1 MRADGDIRACVLGDM
16 DLVRPLSLA
25 GVRCVV
31 VPRPGEPTRFSRFAS
46 SAVEWVDHWTQQETL
61 VDRLVGLGLRQSPP
75 PVLFYQSTG
84 DLLMVSRHRERLREA
99 FRFLI
104 ADAELV
110 EDLTDKARFHA
121 LAERLDL
128 PVPPTRFLR
137 PADDP
142 SGREVD
148 LRFPLVLKPVTRRFD
163 QWGKLAPHAKAVG
176 VDSREELREIWPRL
190 VAAETDIVAQELIVG
205 PESRIESYHT
215 YVDETGQVVGEFAG
229 KKIRTR
235 PAEFGYSTAV
245 TLTDAPDVVA
255 IGRET
260 VRRLGLVG
268 VAKLD
273 FKRTPDGELRLLEIN
288 PRFTLWHHP
297 AAVAG
302 MNIPA
307 LVFADLTGEERPPV
321 TRARPG
327 VRWCDLWE
335 DAAAARAV
343 GELGLSWLGSAL
355 SCEAKSG
362 FSWDDPMPFVRGV
375 AVPRLRV
382 HLRRRLAKYLGRPE
396 SLGSRLG

>member
-1 MRADGDIRACVLGDM
+1 MTSDGDIRACVLGDM

-31 VPRPGEPTRFSRFAS
+31 VPRPGEPSRFSRFAS
-46 SAVEWVDHWTQQETL
+46 SEVEWVDHWTQQEALVERL
-61 VDRLVGLGLRQSPP
+61 VDLGLRQSPP

-84 DLLMVSRHRERLREA
+84 DMLMVSRHRDRLRQA

-104 ADAELV
+104 AEAELV

-128 PVPPTRFLR
+128 PVPPTRYLC

-142 SGREVD
+142 SGQEVD

-163 QWGKLAPHAKAVG
+163 QWGKLAPHAKALR
-176 VDSREELREIWPRL
+176 VDSRDELRAIWPRL
-190 VAAETDIVAQELIVG
+190 VVAATDIVAQELIVG

-215 YVDETGQVVGEFAG
+215 YVDEGGQLVGEFAG

-245 TLTDAPDVVA
+245 TLTDAADVVA
-255 IGRET
+255 TGREM

-273 FKRTPDGELRLLEIN
+273 FKRTPDGELQLLEVN

-307 LVFADLTGEERPPV
+307 LVFADLTGEERPPMI
-321 TRARPG
+321 RARPG

-343 GELGLSWLGSAL
+343 GELGFSWFRSAL

-375 AVPRLRV
+375 AARRLGT
-382 HLRRRLAKYLGRPE
+382 HLRRRVARYLPRPK
-396 SLGSRLG
+396 SSDQRG